1 MTKSNNN
8 STILLALC
16 LCITGLMGISLLT
29 SCGKSGVS
37 SNSNSNARLQIVNAS
52 PGIQPFNL
60 YAFFIEQ
67 GTSAY
72 YYPSAS
78 GYFLVNSID
87 TPLQIR
93 TSITSNGARPVNLLT
108 LPGSL
113 KPNTPYTW
121 FVTGLYA
128 DSSLASVLTVDTG
141 STPAI
146 GRSKIRFVNVSP
158 GSPTLNLTAND
169 TVAFKAVKYKDV
181 TKFIELTAGTYNLNV
196 TDASNSLTILS
207 QLRNFTMLDGR
218 LYTMY
223 FYGLSNRADSAA
235 YGTNIVLNSLPPGTK
250 Y

>member
-1 MTKSNNN
+1 MNKSDNH
-8 STILLALC
+8 SGILLALC
-16 LCITGLMGISLLT
+16 LFITGLMGISLLA
-29 SCGKSGVS
+29 SCGKSSVGTS
-37 SNSNSNARLQIVNAS
+37 SNSNARLQIVNAS

-60 YAFFIEQ
+60 YALFIKQ

-72 YYPSAS
+72 SYPSAS
-78 GYFLVNSID
+78 GYFLVSSID

-93 TSITSNGARPVNLLT
+93 TSVTTNGARPVNLLT

-121 FVTGLYA
+121 FITGIYA
-128 DSSLASVLTVDTG
+128 NNSLASVLTVDTG

-158 GSPTLNLTAND
+158 GSPNLTLTAND
-169 TVAFKAVKYKDV
+169 SVAFKAVKYKDV
-181 TKFIELTAGTYNLNV
+181 TKFVELTAGTYNLNV
-196 TDASNSLTILS
+196 TATSNPLVMLG
-207 QLRNFTMLDGR
+207 QMPNFTMLDGR

-235 YGTNIVLNSLPPGTK
+235 YGANIILNSLPPGTK